1 MRARPICT
9 LLPYTTL
16 FRSNARLAVAAVDP
30 KFKTSAT
37 SRWPVYVS
45 RKEKVAEIEA
55 GLRKQ
60 MPAADFAR
68 IEIRQLPEDLSQVNQ
83 QGLLYL
89 PHPYVVPG
97 GRFNEMYGWDSYFIQ
112 VGLLRD
118 GEIELARDM
127 IENFIYEV
135 ENYGK
140 VLNANRTYYLTRSQP
155 PFLAEMILGVYK
167 KTGDRRWLA
176 SAVPALEKTYQLWT
190 NEPHLTKETN
200 LSRYYDFG
208 HGP

>member
-68 IEIRQLPEDLSQVNQ
+68 IEIRQLPEDLRSEEHTSELQSLRHIVCR
-83 QGLLYL
+83 LL
-89 PHPYVVPG
+89 
-97 GRFNEMYGWDSYFIQ
+97 
-112 VGLLRD
+112 
-118 GEIELARDM
+118 
-127 IENFIYEV
+127 
-135 ENYGK
+135 
-140 VLNANRTYYLTRSQP
+140 
-155 PFLAEMILGVYK
+155 
-167 KTGDRRWLA
+167 
-176 SAVPALEKTYQLWT
+176 LEK
-190 NEPHLTKETN
+190 K
-200 LSRYYDFG
+200 
-208 HGP
+208 